1 MSGALVAY
9 KTTTI
14 RPVSVIMPSIGA
26 RISMTYPYVG
36 SSSAIIGF
44 VAGIKKGAVLTAPFG
59 LRVTASVEV
68 TI

>member
-1 MSGALVAY
+1 
-9 KTTTI
+9 
-14 RPVSVIMPSIGA
+14 PSIGA

-36 SSSAIIGF
+36 CSSAIIGF